1 MSIYIDRPIGNYL
14 NNNVIISNIYTQ
26 RIIYFFNRLLR
37 PMCKLGKQCKQL
49 CHLESLILT
58 ARVTVLHAYGYDYN
72 LIITV
77 LTIWSHRFDPRLS
90 SSLRRTNKAHSHLQ
104 SLLYKLWIMPSCLHV
119 GLSSSTSHPPPVCA
133 SCIQETTPVVRTSQ
147 GRSQDGF
154 LSGGGGL
161 ISAEVWKRKNRFRQQ
176 RALFRFSQI

>member
-1 MSIYIDRPIGNYL
+1 VSYDEHVGQALIAVTKHALRVSVPMSIYIDRPIGNYL

-77 LTIWSHRFDPRLS
+77 LTI
-90 SSLRRTNKAHSHLQ
+90 
-104 SLLYKLWIMPSCLHV
+104 
-119 GLSSSTSHPPPVCA
+119 
-133 SCIQETTPVVRTSQ
+133 
-147 GRSQDGF
+147 
-154 LSGGGGL
+154 
-161 ISAEVWKRKNRFRQQ
+161 
-176 RALFRFSQI
+176 